1 MNALLHA
8 AAVAEGDINSVLN
21 NGLSF
26 SEKASLSLK
35 MILIGM
41 GTVFSV
47 LFIIWFFHTVFRLV
61 MDKAKKK
68 KKGPV
73 PAAPA
78 PVDETEEAKPDD
90 GALIAAI
97 TAAITAYR
105 EGQGV
110 PAPSSFR
117 VVSFEKRAASR
128 PWKKN
133 R

>member
-1 MNALLHA
+1 MNALIN
-8 AAVAEGDINSVLN
+8 AAVLAESDINSVLS
-21 NGLSF
+21 NGLSL
-26 SEKASLSLK
+26 SEKAALSLK

-47 LFIIWFFHTVFRLV
+47 LFIIWFFLTIFRLV

-68 KKGPV
+68 KAPAAAAPV
-73 PAAPA
+73 P
-78 PVDETEEAKPDD
+78 VDSEEKTPDD

-97 TAAITAYR
+97 TAAITALR
-105 EGQGV
+105 EEQGV
-110 PAPSSFR
+110 PSPSSFR
-117 VVSFEKRAASR
+117 VVSFEKRGASR

>member
-1 MNALLHA
+1 MNALIK
-8 AAVAEGDINSVLN
+8 AAVLAESDINSVLN
-21 NGLSF
+21 NGMSL
-26 SEKASLSLK
+26 SEKAALSLK

-47 LFIIWFFHTVFRLV
+47 LFIIWFFLTIFRLV

-68 KKGPV
+68 KAPA

-78 PVDETEEAKPDD
+78 PVGTDVETPDD

-97 TAAITAYR
+97 TAAITALR
-105 EGQGV
+105 EEQGV

-117 VVSFEKRAASR
+117 VVSFEKRGASR

>member
-1 MNALLHA
+1 MNALINA
-8 AAVAEGDINSVLN
+8 AALAESDINSVLN
-21 NGLSF
+21 NGLSL
-26 SEKASLSLK
+26 SEKAALSLK

-47 LFIIWFFHTVFRLV
+47 LFIIWFFLTIFRLV

-68 KKGPV
+68 IAPAAAAPV
-73 PAAPA
+73 P
-78 PVDETEEAKPDD
+78 VDSEEKMPDD

-97 TAAITAYR
+97 TAAITAFR
-105 EGQGV
+105 EEQGV
-110 PAPSSFR
+110 PSPSSFR
-117 VVSFEKRAASR
+117 VVSFEKRGASR